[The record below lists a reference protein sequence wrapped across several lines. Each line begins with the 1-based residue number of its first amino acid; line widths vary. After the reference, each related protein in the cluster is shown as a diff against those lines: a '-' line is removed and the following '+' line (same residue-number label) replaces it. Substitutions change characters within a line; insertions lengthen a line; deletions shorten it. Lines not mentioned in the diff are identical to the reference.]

1 MNAIDISKEQDRILT
16 LSYKYKKPIL
26 AFFRATK
33 LPNNFFTICGNFSA
47 RSRNYLKHKEAPFTF
62 FYRVVF
68 SNMVYKY
75 LYDGLSEEYPF
86 KIENILVD
94 NDGNIL

>member
-1 MNAIDISKEQDRILT
+1 MNAIDISKEQDRILAI
-16 LSYKYKKPIL
+16 SYEYKKPIL

-47 RSRNYLKHKEAPFTF
+47 RSRNYLKHREAPFTF

>member
-1 MNAIDISKEQDRILT
+1 MNAIDISKEKDRILT

-26 AFFRATK
+26 AFFRATR
-33 LPNNFFTICGNFSA
+33 LPSSFFSVCGNISA

-62 FYRVVF
+62 YYRMIF
-68 SNMVYKY
+68 SNMVHIY
-75 LYDGLSEEYPF
+75 LHDGLSKEYPF
-86 KIENILVD
+86 KTENILVD